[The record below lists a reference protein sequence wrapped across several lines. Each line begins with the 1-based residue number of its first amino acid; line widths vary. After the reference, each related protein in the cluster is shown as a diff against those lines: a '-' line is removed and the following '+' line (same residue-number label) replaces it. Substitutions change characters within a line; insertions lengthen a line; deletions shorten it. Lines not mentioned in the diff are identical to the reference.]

1 MATLKSFAIVAALL
15 AGGTAMAI
23 AQNGP
28 ATSAPSGATKQN
40 CAGIRHGLTECSK
53 TQKSAASRGV
63 PQTASSSAKTQT
75 AASAATPMHGSD
87 TVILSAAQRRT
98 VWNDLGKQA
107 TNQKAAGFEATT
119 GTFVPNTVKVKPV
132 PGKVAANVPS
142 LRPYGFAMVDHS
154 LVIVD
159 PTNKVIAD
167 VVTKPSAQPR
177 SLHHRA

>member
-28 ATSAPSGATKQN
+28 AAPAPSGATKQN
-40 CAGIRHGLTECSK
+40 CAGIRQGLTECSE
-53 TQKSAASRGV
+53 THKSA
-63 PQTASSSAKTQT
+63 SSKGTPQT

-98 VWNDLGKQA
+98 VWNDLSKQA
-107 TNQKAAGFEATT
+107 TNQNAAGFEATT

-167 VVTKPSAQPR
+167 VVTKR
-177 SLHHRA
+177 SRSD